1 MYNDG
6 HGFVG
11 DARESTRIP
20 PELVGVHDMFRV
32 VAVVRRREVLLEHR
46 DVEPLLL
53 VRARRTRRQREEL
66 EEALQDQRPA
76 KTDATEAR
84 LEREP
89 SPLLADSPPTS
100 TPPTGAPVACARRE
114 DACSFT

>member
-1 MYNDG
+1 MARIAARSLETCLAHAENLPPGEARARASDDG

-20 PELVGVHDMFRV
+20 PELVGVHDFFFV

-53 VRARRTRRQREEL
+53 VRARRTRR
-66 EEALQDQRPA
+66 
-76 KTDATEAR
+76 
-84 LEREP
+84 
-89 SPLLADSPPTS
+89 
-100 TPPTGAPVACARRE
+100 
-114 DACSFT
+114 